1 MHFFLDLSHVCQLP
15 KRTFLQNGHTQWHS
29 VPMML
34 KFLTAFLVNGVA
46 SEADVLNDD
55 VLSLLQTAAAR
66 HPSLSMIHT
75 QRGGVTSSSTA
86 TTRYLHGTLD
96 SINLR
101 TIMEEHDE
109 LPDND
114 EPLEFGKAVRQRQRN
129 ANIAGDWVLSSTKYN
144 NLGNQGPDSGTEG
157 IRYGNVIEMN
167 DRQVDLIVN
176 ALTPYE
182 RFSRSSNGLNG
193 RIGKINLFHERDVDL
208 RFSFVDAETDAPIT
222 MGGFTLSVFDLDEGP
237 DGTAKET
244 ITAGGFSSDYMMDFT
259 SLRTADLPD
268 GRRQYSSTT
277 HGRGTNNPNDPFD
290 LTEVAAAHTVSLEY
304 PAGLSEFTLNYA
316 VTKAAE
322 KELRP
327 DYMGRN
333 FLFAGASSLYYC
345 KAEPVSLSFDNSD
358 VVYSNLGG
366 SGPDLNSP
374 EGIKYTNVAEYNGRS
389 IDLTINAIGDYNS
402 FKASKNGKNGK
413 YATINMNRAAEVTL
427 DFSLTG
433 TDDGQPVAIDSL
445 YFSVL
450 DMDKGKR
457 MKLRESVTVAG
468 YASSYLTEDT
478 EIKTTTLGN
487 GVVRFDSSMPGTGK
501 DNPKDPALLNE
512 RQKNRAAT
520 FLFDKADHWR
530 VQLFVG
536 HGPPSGRNF
545 MFAGKSSVAFC

>member
-1 MHFFLDLSHVCQLP
+1 LP

-450 DMDKGKR
+450 DMDEGKR

-520 FLFDKADHWR
+520 FLFDSASSWR
-530 VQLFVG
+530 VQLLTG
-536 HGPPSGRNF
+536 NGPPSGRNF
-545 MFAGKSSVAFC
+545 MFAGKSSVVFC

>member
-1 MHFFLDLSHVCQLP
+1 
-15 KRTFLQNGHTQWHS
+15 
-29 VPMML
+29 MML

-450 DMDKGKR
+450 DMDEGKR

-520 FLFDKADHWR
+520 FLFDSASSWR
-530 VQLFVG
+530 VQLLTG
-536 HGPPSGRNF
+536 NGPPSGRNF
-545 MFAGKSSVAFC
+545 MFAGKSSVVFC

>member
-1 MHFFLDLSHVCQLP
+1 
-15 KRTFLQNGHTQWHS
+15 
-29 VPMML
+29 MMW
-34 KFLTAFLVNGVA
+34 KFLTLAYLVNGVA
-46 SEADVLNDD
+46 SETDVLNDD

-75 QRGGVTSSSTA
+75 HRGGVTSSATA

-129 ANIAGDWVLSSTKYN
+129 ANIAGDWVLSTLKHN
-144 NLGNQGPDSGTEG
+144 NLGNQGPDSGIEG

-208 RFSFVDAETDAPIT
+208 RFSFVDAETDAPVI
-222 MGGFTLSVFDLDEGP
+222 MGPFTLSVFDLDEGP

-290 LTEVAAAHTVSLEY
+290 LTEVAAAHSVSLEY

-345 KAEPVSLSFDNSD
+345 KADPVSLSFDHSE
-358 VVYSNLGG
+358 VAYSNLGG

-374 EGIKYTNVAEYNGRS
+374 EGIKYTNVAEYNGRA
-389 IDLTINAIGDYNS
+389 IDLTINAVGEYNS
-402 FKASKNGKNGK
+402 FKVSKNGKNGK

-445 YFSVL
+445 YFSIL
-450 DMDKGKR
+450 DMDEGKR
-457 MKLRESVTVAG
+457 MKLRESVTVQG

-520 FLFDKADHWR
+520 FLFDSASSWR
-530 VQLFVG
+530 VQLMTG
-536 HGPPSGRNF
+536 NGPPSGRNF
-545 MFAGKSSVAFC
+545 MFAGKSSVVFC

>member
-1 MHFFLDLSHVCQLP
+1 M
-15 KRTFLQNGHTQWHS
+15 
-29 VPMML
+29 
-34 KFLTAFLVNGVA
+34 
-46 SEADVLNDD
+46 LNDD

-66 HPSLSMIHT
+66 HPSLSMLHT
-75 QRGGVTSSSTA
+75 HRGVVTSNA
-86 TTRYLHGTLD
+86 TVATRYLHGTLD

-101 TIMEEHDE
+101 TIMEEHDG

-114 EPLEFGKAVRQRQRN
+114 EPLEFGKSARQRQRN
-129 ANIAGDWVLSSTKYN
+129 ANIEGDWILSTIKYN

-157 IRYGNVIEMN
+157 IRYGNVIQMN
-167 DRQVDLIVN
+167 DRAVDLIVN
-176 ALTPYE
+176 AITPYE
-182 RFSRSSNGLNG
+182 RFSKSSNGLNG
-193 RIGKINLFHERDVDL
+193 RIGKINLYHERDVDL
-208 RFSFVDAETDAPIT
+208 RFSFVDAETDAPVT
-222 MGGFTLSVFDLDEGP
+222 MGEFTLSVFDLDEGP
-237 DGTAKET
+237 DGTAKES
-244 ITAGGFSSDYMMDFT
+244 IIAGGFQSDYMMDFT

-277 HGRGTNNPNDPFD
+277 HGRGTNNPDDPFD
-290 LTEVAAAHTVSLEY
+290 LSEVAAAHTVSLEY

-316 VTKAAE
+316 VTKAAD

-345 KAEPVSLSFDNSD
+345 KAEPVELQFDHSS

-366 SGPDLNSP
+366 GGPDLNSP
-374 EGIKYTNVAEYNGRS
+374 EGLKYTNVASYNGRS
-389 IDLTINAIGDYNS
+389 IDLTVNAVGDYTA
-402 FKASKNGKNGK
+402 FKADKNGKKGK
-413 YATINMNRAAEVTL
+413 YAIINMDMGSQATL

-433 TDDGQPVAIDSL
+433 TDDGQPVAIDAF
-445 YFSVL
+445 YFSIL
-450 DMDKGKR
+450 DLDEGKR

-478 EIKTTTLGN
+478 EIKMQTLGN

-501 DNPKDPALLNE
+501 DNPKDPELLNE

-520 FLFDKADHWR
+520 FLFDRAESWR

-545 MFAGKSSVAFC
+545 MFAGKSSVVFC

>member
-1 MHFFLDLSHVCQLP
+1 MRNFFTLAS
-15 KRTFLQNGHTQWHS
+15 
-29 VPMML
+29 
-34 KFLTAFLVNGVA
+34 LVARVA

-66 HPSLSMIHT
+66 HPSLSMLHT
-75 QRGGVTSSSTA
+75 AHRGGVTSNATA

-101 TIMEEHDE
+101 SIMEEHDE

-114 EPLEFGKAVRQRQRN
+114 EPLELGKGVAQRERN
-129 ANIAGDWVLSSTKYN
+129 SNIEGDWFLSTIKYN

-157 IRYGNVIEMN
+157 IRYGNVIRMN
-167 DRQVDLIVN
+167 DRDVDLIVN

-182 RFSRSSNGLNG
+182 RFTRSNNGLNG
-193 RIGKINLFHERDVDL
+193 RVGKINLFHERDVDL
-208 RFSFVDAETDAPIT
+208 RFSFVDATTDAPVT
-222 MGGFTLSVFDLDEGP
+222 MGAFTLSVLDLDEGP

-244 ITAGGFSSDYMMDFT
+244 ITAGGFASDYMMDFT

-277 HGRGTNNPNDPFD
+277 HGRGTNNPSDPFD
-290 LTEVAAAHTVSLEY
+290 LSEVAAAHSVSLEY
-304 PAGLSEFTLNYA
+304 AEGLSEFTLNYA
-316 VTKAAE
+316 VTKAAD

-345 KAEPVSLSFDNSD
+345 KAEPVALNFDHSQ

-366 SGPDLNSP
+366 GGPDLNSP
-374 EGIKYTNVAEYNGRS
+374 EGVKYANIASYNGRS
-389 IDLTINAIGDYNS
+389 IDLTINAVGDYTA
-402 FKASKNGKNGK
+402 FKASKNGKKAFYGI
-413 YATINMNRAAEVTL
+413 INMNKGAEATL

-433 TDDGQPVAIDSL
+433 TDDGQPVAIDAL

-450 DMDKGKR
+450 DLDEGKR

-478 EIKTTTLGN
+478 EIKMSTLGS
-487 GVVRFDSSMPGTGK
+487 GVVRFDSSMPGTGR
-501 DNPKDPALLNE
+501 DNPKDPNQLNE

-520 FLFDKADHWR
+520 FLFDHADSWR

-536 HGPPSGRNF
+536 NGPPSGRNF
-545 MFAGKSSVAFC
+545 MFAGKSSVVFC